1 MEVLNINILII
12 VKRIMKNIQIKQEDI
27 KEEI

>member
-12 VKRIMKNIQIKQEDI
+12 VKQIMKNIQIKQEDI

>member
-1 MEVLNINILII
+1 MEVLNINILKI
-12 VKRIMKNIQIKQEDI
+12 VKQIMKNIQIKQEDI